1 MAFHLPIELDNT
13 GVAASYWRITHVQLD
28 RAAGVVEAVMHG
40 FRDAE
45 AREGGKAPL
54 QRLGF
59 RLELEAMDDPCTL
72 ALEDL
77 YRAIR
82 AIPAADGNA
91 PIFADAT
98 DI

>member
-1 MAFHLPIELDNT
+1 MAFHQPIELDNT
-13 GVAASYWRITHVQLD
+13 GVAASYWCITHVQLD
-28 RAAGVVEAVMHG
+28 RTAGVVEAVMHG

-45 AREGGKAPL
+45 AREGGKARL
-54 QRLGF
+54 QRLAAF
-59 RLELEAMDDPCTL
+59 ALEAMDDPTTL

-82 AIPAADGNA
+82 AIPAADGSA